1 MQSEVRTLLF
11 DIASAISAIEEFTA
25 GRSLEE
31 YEQDLMLRSA
41 VERQFGI
48 IGEATARV
56 GQRDP
61 ELAARI
67 GDYRAIIDFRN
78 VLVHAYQRVRD
89 ETVWGVV
96 QDGLPSLRRDIEA
109 LLAEE

>member
-1 MQSEVRTLLF
+1 MQREVRTYLF
-11 DIASAISAIEEFTA
+11 DIATAISAIEEFTA

-41 VERQFGI
+41 VERQLSI

-61 ELAARI
+61 DLAARI
-67 GDYRAIIDFRN
+67 GDYRAIIVRN
-78 VLVHAYQRVRD
+78 VLVHEYQRVRD
-89 ETVWGVV
+89 ATVWGVV
-96 QDGLPSLRRDIEA
+96 QDGLPGLRRDIEA
-109 LLAEE
+109 LLTEE

>member
-1 MQSEVRTLLF
+1 MQREVRTYLF
-11 DIASAISAIEEFTA
+11 DIATAISAIEEFTA

-56 GQRDP
+56 GQSDP
-61 ELAARI
+61 DLAARI

-78 VLVHAYQRVRD
+78 VLVHEYQRVRD
-89 ETVWGVV
+89 ATVWGVI
-96 QDGLPSLRRDIEA
+96 QDGLPGLRRDIEA